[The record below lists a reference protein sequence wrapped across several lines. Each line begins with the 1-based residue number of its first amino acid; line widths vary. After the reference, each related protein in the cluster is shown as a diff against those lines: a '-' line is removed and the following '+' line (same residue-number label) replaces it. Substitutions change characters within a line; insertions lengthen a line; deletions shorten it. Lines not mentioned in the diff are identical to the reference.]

1 MNWMIFS
8 PELCCLATALVFLFL
23 SMAPVDARRDWF
35 VALALTGLALCVSL
49 AGLHAEG
56 ELFHGTYR
64 VDLFSQVFK
73 SMLLMGLFLV
83 VFISSG
89 LSGIEDRYH
98 PEYYL
103 LLSVCTLAMMML
115 VSAVHILTLYVAL
128 ELSSYSLYV
137 LVFLRKGRDQGMASS
152 MKFFLI
158 GASAS
163 ATMLF
168 GLALLYGATNAA
180 YFRVMVEAIP
190 GMIHQPEVV
199 LGLALALCGFFFKM
213 AVFPFHFWAPD
224 VYEGAAHQ
232 VAAYISTASKIAVIA
247 VLLRMVSLSGGGSTH
262 LVHFLAILA
271 IVSMTVGNLT
281 AIAQKDL
288 KRLLAFSSIAQA
300 GYVMVGILCISP
312 EGNAAA
318 MFYALT
324 VLLLKFT
331 CFLVVVQV
339 AFDGGNIEIERLAG
353 LHRRSPVMALALM
366 TALFGLAGIPP
377 TIGFTGKLLIFMAAI
392 EKGYFA
398 LVLIAMFNVVIS
410 LYYYLLVVRAA
421 YLLDPEEGAGEL
433 PPMPGAATL
442 AGTLAVA
449 IVVLGIYPTPLIE
462 LIRAAA
468 MALG

>member
-1 MNWMIFS
+1 MNWMIFT

-23 SMAPVDARRDWF
+23 SMTPVDARRDYV
-35 VALALTGLALCVSL
+35 VALALTGVAVCVSL
-49 AGLHAEG
+49 AGLHMKG

-83 VFISSG
+83 VCISSG
-89 LSGIEDRYH
+89 LNGIERRYH
-98 PEYYL
+98 PEFYML
-103 LLSVCTLAMMML
+103 LTICTLAMMML
-115 VSAVHILTLYVAL
+115 VSSVHILTLYVAL
-128 ELSSYSLYV
+128 ELSSYSLYI
-137 LVFLRKGRDQGMASS
+137 LVFLRKGRDQGMASG
-152 MKFFLI
+152 MKFFLV

-180 YFRVMVEAIP
+180 YFRVMVEVIP
-190 GMIHQPEVV
+190 GMIHRPEVI
-199 LGLALALCGFFFKM
+199 LGLALSICGFFFKM

-232 VAAYISTASKIAVIA
+232 VAAYISTVSKVAVIA
-247 VLLRMVSLSGGGSTH
+247 VLLRMAALSGGASTH
-262 LVHFLAILA
+262 LVHFLAVLA

-288 KRLLAFSSIAQA
+288 KRLFAFSSIAHA
-300 GYVMVGILCISP
+300 GYVLVGILCISP
-312 EGNAAA
+312 EGTVSA
-318 MFYALT
+318 MFYALA

-339 AFDGGNIEIERLAG
+339 GFDGENIDIDRLAG

-377 TIGFTGKLLIFMAAI
+377 TIGFTGKLLIFTAAM
-392 EKGYFA
+392 EKGYFS

-421 YLLDPEEGAGEL
+421 YLLEPSKEGGDL
-433 PPMPGAATL
+433 PAMPGAGIL
-442 AGTLAVA
+442 AGTMVAA
-449 IVVLGIYPTPLIE
+449 IVIIGIYPTPFIE

-468 MALG
+468 LALG

>member
-8 PELCCLATALVFLFL
+8 PEICCLATALVFLFL
-23 SMAPVDARRDWF
+23 SMAPVDSRRDYI
-35 VALALTGLALCVSL
+35 VAIALTGVAVCASL
-49 AGLHAEG
+49 AGIHAQG

-64 VDLFSQVFK
+64 IDLFSQVFK

-83 VFISSG
+83 VVISSG
-89 LSGIEDRYH
+89 LNGIERRYH
-98 PEYYL
+98 PEFYML
-103 LLSVCTLAMMML
+103 LTICTLALMML

-128 ELSSYSLYV
+128 ELSSYSLYI
-137 LVFLRKGRDQGMASS
+137 LVFLRKGRDQGTSS
-152 MKFFLI
+152 GMKFFLI

-180 YFRVMVEAIP
+180 YFRVLIEVIP
-190 GMIHQPEVV
+190 GVIHQPEVI

-232 VAAYISTASKIAVIA
+232 VAAYISTASKVAVIA
-247 VLLRMVSLSGGGSTH
+247 VLLRMAALTGGASTH

-271 IVSMTVGNLT
+271 IISMTVGNLT

-288 KRLLAFSSIAQA
+288 KRLLAFSSIAHA
-300 GYVMVGILCISP
+300 GYVLVGILCISP
-312 EGNAAA
+312 QGNTSAI
-318 MFYALT
+318 FYALT

-339 AFDGGNIEIERLAG
+339 AFDGENIEIDRLAG
-353 LHRRSPVMALALM
+353 LHRRSPIMALALM

-377 TIGFTGKLLIFMAAI
+377 TIGFTGKLLIFTAAM

-421 YLLDPEEGAGEL
+421 YLLEPAEGEGAL
-433 PPMPGAATL
+433 APMPGAGIL
-442 AGTLAVA
+442 AGTLVVA
-449 IVVLGIYPTPLIE
+449 IVAIGIYPTPILE

>member
-8 PELCCLATALVFLFL
+8 PEICCLVTALVFLFL
-23 SMAPVDARRDWF
+23 AMAPTDARRDYI
-35 VALALTGLALCVSL
+35 VAVALTGLAVCISL
-49 AGLHAEG
+49 AGLYAAG

-73 SMLLMGLFLV
+73 SLLLMGLFLV

-89 LSGIEDRYH
+89 LSGIEHRYH
-98 PEYYL
+98 PEYYM
-103 LLSVCTLAMMML
+103 LLSICTLAMMML

-128 ELSSYSLYV
+128 ELSSYSLYI
-137 LVFLRKGRDQGMASS
+137 LVFLRKGRDQGVASG

-163 ATMLF
+163 ATMLL

-180 YFRVMVEAIP
+180 YFRVMVEVIP
-190 GMIHQPEVV
+190 GVIHQPEVI
-199 LGLALALCGFFFKM
+199 LGLALALSGFLFKM

-232 VAAYISTASKIAVIA
+232 VAAYISTASKVAVIA
-247 VLLRMVSLSGGGSTH
+247 VLLRMVALSGGESTH
-262 LVHFLAILA
+262 LVHFLAVLA
-271 IVSMTVGNLT
+271 IISMTVGNLT

-288 KRLLAFSSIAQA
+288 KRLLAFSSIAHA
-300 GYVMVGILCISP
+300 GYVLVGILCISP
-312 EGNAAA
+312 EGNVSA
-318 MFYALT
+318 MFYAVT

-331 CFLVVVQV
+331 CFLVVIQT
-339 AFDGGNIEIERLAG
+339 AFDGENIDIDRLAG
-353 LHRRSPVMALALM
+353 LHRRSPIMALALM

-377 TIGFTGKLLIFMAAI
+377 TIGFTGKLLIFVAAM

-421 YLLDPEEGAGEL
+421 YLLDPPEGAGPL
-433 PPMPGAATL
+433 PAMPGAKIL
-442 AGTLAVA
+442 AGALVAA
-449 IVVLGIYPTPLIE
+449 IVILGIYPTPLLD
-462 LIRAAA
+462 LIQAAA
-468 MALG
+468 TALG